1 MPCGLSQ
8 PFSIPCT
15 LVRSIFFVK
24 ICPFTFLVKP
34 LKRII
39 CFKKS
44 QFLFFQ
50 GEEGGGEEDVME
62 YVRTFY
68 QLHIDITI
76 KV

>member
-1 MPCGLSQ
+1 MK
-8 PFSIPCT
+8 SI
-15 LVRSIFFVK
+15 VFVK
-24 ICPFTFLVKP
+24 ICTLTFPVKP

-39 CFKKS
+39 CLKKS

-62 YVRTFY
+62 YVSTFY